1 MKDTLKYL
9 KHMKKRIALCVF
21 SKSSAA
27 VMELLLPLLLATMID
42 DIAPSENITMVVV
55 FGVLMIICTTISIWG
70 NLTCNR
76 TAAKISRDVVEELR
90 NDVYTKVFDLNI
102 SQLDRISI
110 SSSISRLTTDIQ
122 NIYQLIGTF
131 LRMGTRSIILFI
143 VGLIFAMAMD
153 IRLSLIMFAMLP
165 FVGASAFY
173 TTRKG
178 VKLNRKIQVAND
190 ELVNVTR
197 DAVSGMM
204 EIKGFNTEEKEAK
217 RFEGVNENVRMK
229 EMTTARIMSS
239 LNPIIN
245 LILNLGMVCVVLYGA
260 YLVQDGLTGSGEI
273 IAFLSYLSIIAG
285 ALLAVNRLFIMTSR
299 GMSSSAR
306 IKEILNMP
314 EEKPKVTDKH
324 GDFKEDYL
332 VFDGVHFGYSRSST
346 LVLQNISFKL
356 KKGDTLGII
365 GSTGSGKTSI
375 TNVMQNFYKPK
386 KGSVFID
393 NINTAAVSEK
403 EIHQKFGVVMQND
416 TIFSDSI
423 GGNIA
428 LGRVVSEEQ
437 MWKALEIAD
446 LKTFVESKE
455 EKLNFKIVGN
465 GSNLSGGQ
473 RQRLLIARAIALEP
487 EILILDDSSS
497 ALDYSTDAK
506 IRKAIAD
513 NLNCTTVIIAQRIT
527 SLMSCTKVLFIS
539 EKGEQIGLGSHR
551 ELMYTCPEYREM
563 WDIQTGGAKFE

>member
-42 DIAPSENITMVVV
+42 DIAPNQNIPMVVI
-55 FGVLMIICTTISIWG
+55 FGILMIICTTISIWG

-76 TAAKISRDVVEELR
+76 TTAKISRDVVEELR

-102 SQLDRISI
+102 SQLDRITI

-122 NIYQLIGTF
+122 NIYQLVGTF

-153 IRLSLIMFAMLP
+153 IRLSIVMFAMLP
-165 FVGASAFY
+165 FVGISAFY
-173 TTRKG
+173 TTSKG

-217 RFEGVNENVRMK
+217 RFEKVNENLRTK
-229 EMTTARIMSS
+229 EMTTAKIMSM
-239 LNPIIN
+239 LNPMFN
-245 LILNLGMVCVVLYGA
+245 LILNLAMVSVVLYGA
-260 YLVQDGLTGSGEI
+260 SLVQDSLTTSGQI

-285 ALLAVNRLFIMTSR
+285 ALLAVNRLFLMTSR
-299 GMSSSAR
+299 GMASSAR
-306 IKEILNMP
+306 IQEILNLP
-314 EEKPKVTDKH
+314 EEKPTVTDKYGEH
-324 GDFKEDYL
+324 EDDYL
-332 VFDGVHFGYSRSST
+332 VFKNVYFKYAT
-346 LVLQNISFKL
+346 NNKPVLNNISFNL
-356 KKGDTLGII
+356 KKGETLGII

-375 TNVMQNFYKPK
+375 INVMQRFYKPK
-386 KGSVFID
+386 SGEIFI
-393 NINTAAVSEK
+393 NNVNTSAVSEK

-416 TIFSDSI
+416 TVFSDTI
-423 GGNIA
+423 AGNIA

-446 LKTFVESKE
+446 LKSFVETKE
-455 EKLNFKIVGN
+455 EKLDFKIVGN
-465 GSNLSGGQ
+465 GGNLSGGQ
-473 RQRLLIARAIALEP
+473 RQRLLIARAIALAP

-506 IRKAIAD
+506 IRKSIANHLD
-513 NLNCTTVIIAQRIT
+513 CTTIIIAQRIT
-527 SLMSCTKVLFIS
+527 SLMSCSKVLFIN

-551 ELMYTCPEYREM
+551 ELMLTCPEYLEM
-563 WDIQTGGAKFE
+563 WNIQTGGAKFE